1 MNEPLSPSAQAV
13 LDAAKTKYELERD
26 NFYKWLESCPLAYNR
41 IPGCN
46 TKMVI
51 CEFHY
56 SSIPPHCV
64 AAELRTHS

>member
-1 MNEPLSPSAQAV
+1 MTNLSPAAAAV

-26 NFYKWLESCPLAYNR
+26 NFYKWLESCP
-41 IPGCN
+41 IPYHIVPPCN

-56 SSIPPHCV
+56 SSIPPHYV
-64 AAELRTHS
+64 AAELDNS